1 MSDDTGSDSA
11 PAVSEYVEYCRTQAG
26 LLSGRV
32 ERMTEEANE
41 LLDEIDEQLAELR
54 SELEERSGDTPRTD
68 RPPSATGPADGTDVD
83 ELEAAGRDLE
93 EKQTLVDAKQA
104 RIQAFQE
111 LSAGYTELAAELQ
124 TEVEDAGEALTRVV
138 EFEAEADAPAYFDER
153 KTLCEVALEADEE

>member
-1 MSDDTGSDSA
+1 MSDDTGA
-11 PAVSEYVEYCRTQAG
+11 PPSISEFVEYCHTQAG

-32 ERMTEEANE
+32 ETMTDEANE
-41 LLDEIDEQLAELR
+41 LLDEIDERLAELR
-54 SELEERSGDTPRTD
+54 SELEERSNDTPRTE

-83 ELEAAGRDLE
+83 DLEAAGRDLE
-93 EKQTLVDAKQA
+93 EKQALVDAKQA

-124 TEVEDAGEALTRVV
+124 TEVDEGQEALNRIV

-153 KTLCEVALEADEE
+153 ETLCEAALEAGDEV